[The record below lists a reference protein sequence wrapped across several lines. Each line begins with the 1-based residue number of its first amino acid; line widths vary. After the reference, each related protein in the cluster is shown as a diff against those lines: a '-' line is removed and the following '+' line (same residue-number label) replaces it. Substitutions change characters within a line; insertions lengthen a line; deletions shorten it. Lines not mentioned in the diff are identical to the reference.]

1 MDEHAWILATVAAA
15 FAQTLRNALQR
26 GLTAAVGVIGAT
38 HVRFL
43 FGLPFALAFLA
54 VIAEVTGRTPP
65 LPGAAALGWIGLGA
79 ATQIGATALMLAA
92 MRRRSFVVVTALT
105 KTEPVQV
112 LLVAL
117 VVLGEVPTPMLV
129 AAVLVATLGVLV
141 LSWPGPAEAR
151 AAGGR
156 PGGAVVLGLG
166 SAALIAVSAVAYRG
180 GILAL
185 DGAGDPLAAATAL
198 VVALTMQATALG
210 AWLAWRNRPA
220 LGGIARAWRPSLLA
234 GFMGAAASLGWFTAF
249 ALQETA
255 AVRTLALVELLFAQ
269 LISLRLL
276 RERTTPREAVGLGL
290 LVVGVALVLEVD

>member
-1 MDEHAWILATVAAA
+1 MDDHAWILVTVAAA

-43 FGLPFALAFLA
+43 FGLPFAFVFLA
-54 VIAEVTGRTPP
+54 AIAGLSERTPP
-65 LPGAAALGWIGLGA
+65 LPNDMALAWITLGA

-117 VVLGEVPTPMLV
+117 VALGEVPTAMLV
-129 AAVLVATLGVLV
+129 AAVLVATLGVLI
-141 LSWPGPAEAR
+141 LSWPGPASAR
-151 AAGGR
+151 AAGGLE
-156 PGGAVVLGLG
+156 AVVFGLG
-166 SAALIAVSAVAYRG
+166 SAALFAVSAVAYRG
-180 GILAL
+180 GILAM
-185 DGAGDPLAAATAL
+185 DGADDPLAAATAL
-198 VVALTMQATALG
+198 GLALTLQATSLG
-210 AWLAWRNRPA
+210 AWLAWRNRRA
-220 LGGIARAWRPSLLA
+220 LVAIAHAWRPSLLA
-234 GFMGAAASLGWFTAF
+234 GLLGAAASLGWFTAF

-276 RERTTPREAVGLGL
+276 RERTTARETFGLVL
-290 LVVGVALVLEVD
+290 LVLGVALVLNVD